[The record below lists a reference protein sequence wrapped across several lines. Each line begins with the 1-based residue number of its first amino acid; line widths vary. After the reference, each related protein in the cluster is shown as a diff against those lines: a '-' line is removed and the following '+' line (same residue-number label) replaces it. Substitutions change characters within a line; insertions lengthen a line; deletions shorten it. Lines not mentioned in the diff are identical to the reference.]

1 MICHETD
8 PSAITVSN
16 DGFQSDSFSM
26 VLDTYRTE
34 QAGMVFGTNPV
45 GAEYDGQVA
54 GRNESPDWNWST
66 VWEVR
71 TKTHDKG
78 WSAEFAI
85 PFQSLRY
92 GKGEVHSWGVNFARI
107 IRRHNEVSSSSRRGT
122 PCRGT
127 RRVDEGLQHPRA
139 LRSWVVSITAGA
151 SPVQHVPLVAR
162 GRHRRHQSTAPA
174 GAISR
179 SRPMR
184 SVE

>member
-26 VLDTYRTE
+26 VLDTYRTG

-54 GRNESPDWNWST
+54 NESPDWNWST

-71 TKTHDKG
+71 TNTHDNG

-107 IRRHNEVSSSSRRGT
+107 IRRNNEVSYWALLGT
-122 PCRGT
+122 
-127 RRVDEGLQHPRA
+127 
-139 LRSWVVSITAGA
+139 GA

-162 GRHRRHQSTAPA
+162 GRHRRYQSTAPA